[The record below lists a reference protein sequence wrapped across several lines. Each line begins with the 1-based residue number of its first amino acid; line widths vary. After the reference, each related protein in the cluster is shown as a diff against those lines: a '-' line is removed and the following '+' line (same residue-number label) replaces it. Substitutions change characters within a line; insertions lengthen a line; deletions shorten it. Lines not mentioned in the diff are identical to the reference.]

1 MKIEIWSDIMCPFCY
16 IGKRNFEKA
25 LGQFNHTENLEIE
38 WKSFQLRPDLVTN
51 PTKSLNQE
59 LAESKGWSLEYT
71 QQMSEHVTQ
80 MAADSGISFHLD
92 KAIMANTVKGHQL
105 LHFAKEHRKQ
115 NQAKELLF
123 KAYFTDGKN
132 VDEPSILLEIAKEL
146 DLNTEEISKIF
157 DDGTY
162 LNDIER
168 DIYEA
173 SQIGVRGVPFFV
185 FDQKYAVSGAQD
197 SSAFLQTLQTSF
209 SNWQKSH
216 SKSQLEVTEG
226 DSCAV
231 DGSCD

>member
-80 MAADSGISFHLD
+80 MAADSGIAFHLD

-105 LHFAKEHRKQ
+105 LHFAKEHGKQ

-132 VDEPSILLEIAKEL
+132 VDEPSVLLDIAKAL

-157 DDGTY
+157 EDGTY
-162 LNDIER
+162 LNDI
-168 DIYEA
+168 
-173 SQIGVRGVPFFV
+173 
-185 FDQKYAVSGAQD
+185 
-197 SSAFLQTLQTSF
+197 
-209 SNWQKSH
+209 
-216 SKSQLEVTEG
+216 
-226 DSCAV
+226 
-231 DGSCD
+231 

>member
-16 IGKRNFEKA
+16 IGKRNFENA
-25 LGQFNHTENLEIE
+25 LGQFADTEKLEIE

-71 QQMSEHVTQ
+71 QQMNEHVTQ
-80 MAADSGISFHLD
+80 MAADSGIAFNLNQ
-92 KAIMANTVKGHQL
+92 AVMANTVKGHQL
-105 LHFAKEHRKQ
+105 LHFAKEHGKQ

-132 VDEPSILLEIAKEL
+132 VDDVPTLMEIAKSLE
-146 DLNTEEISKIF
+146 LNTEELTKIF
-157 DDGTY
+157 ADGTY
-162 LNDIER
+162 LNHIER

-185 FDQKYAVSGAQD
+185 FDQKYAISGAQA

-216 SKSQLEVTEG
+216 RQSQLEVSEG
-226 DSCAV
+226 DSCTV
-231 DGSCD
+231 DETC